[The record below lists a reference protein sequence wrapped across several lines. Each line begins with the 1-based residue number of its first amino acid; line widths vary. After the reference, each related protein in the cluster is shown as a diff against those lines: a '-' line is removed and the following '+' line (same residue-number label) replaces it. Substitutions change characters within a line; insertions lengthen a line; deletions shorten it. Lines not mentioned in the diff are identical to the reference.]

1 MSLTAIVATIGRP
14 SLERTI
20 TSVEHALPGAQVL
33 VMPSPASAEAV
44 GRRFPQLTVGTPT
57 EGLYEAWNV
66 AVQRIETTHCVFVN
80 DDDYLEGAPLD
91 VSSTAAL
98 DRNELIVLPFVREGR
113 RRTPPSLTRI
123 VRAPSPLL
131 IDLLRATRLMI
142 NTVIWPRTIFDEV
155 GVFSEDYRVRG
166 DAEWMCRLSK
176 HRVRFIWA
184 SAPRY
189 VQNRAADRLSS
200 AAGPNRDLLF
210 DEAVRLA
217 DELTSRPGST
227 RTNAMVMK
235 AWLWNLRRTVG
246 ARDGA
251 SAAGD
256 IRFGR

>member
-20 TSVEHALPGAQVL
+20 ASVEHALPGAQVL

-98 DRNELIVLPFVREGR
+98 NGNELIVLPFVREGS

-155 GVFSEDYRVRG
+155 GQFSEHYRVGG
-166 DAEWMCRLSK
+166 DTEWMFRLSGQ
-176 HRVRFIWA
+176 RFRFIWA
-184 SAPRY
+184 SGPGY
-189 VQNRAADRLSS
+189 VQSRGPDRLSS
-200 AAGPNRDLLF
+200 AVGPNRALLLA
-210 DEAVRLA
+210 EAVKFA
-217 DELTSRPGST
+217 DEVMSRSGKNRRTEMVT
-227 RTNAMVMK
+227 RI
-235 AWLWNLRRTVG
+235 WLWNLRRKVG
-246 ARDGA
+246 VLDGA
-251 SAAGD
+251 SSAGD